1 MYLAM
6 SDQNLPSV
14 SVIIPTWQGAAY
26 LAQTLPAIRSQG
38 YHGAVE
44 IVGIDSESTDQT
56 VELLKQYGA
65 VVQIIPK
72 RTFTHGGSRNLGTRL
87 ACGDILVFLSQDALP
102 MDNDWLE
109 KLIVPLQDNIVGAVY
124 ARQVARKDATPFE
137 EYFHLSLYPPKSR
150 FYSLTT
156 GEDSSLSR
164 IFFSNVCSAARRE
177 ICERFPFD
185 ETLIMS
191 EDQAFAKAVLQA
203 GYRTCYNAE
212 SPVYHSHHYDLKTLF
227 RRNFDSAYSL
237 RSISSD
243 QVGSEAQRALG
254 YMAGEAAFVVRRRKF
269 LWLFYLPIYEL
280 VRTAGR
286 LAGRNA
292 ERLPGRWRL
301 AMSLHRGYWLKGH
314 VT

>member
-1 MYLAM
+1 MPE
-6 SDQNLPSV
+6 QNLPSV
-14 SVIIPTWQGAAY
+14 SVIIPTWQGADY
-26 LAQTLPAIRSQG
+26 LAQTLPAIRDQG
-38 YHGAVE
+38 YRGVVE
-44 IVGIDSESTDQT
+44 IIGIDSESNDAT
-56 VELLKQYGA
+56 VPLLKQYGA
-65 VVQIIPK
+65 VVQVIPK
-72 RTFTHGGSRNLGTRL
+72 RTFTHGGSRNLGARL
-87 ACGDILVFLSQDALP
+87 ASGDILVFLSQDALP
-102 MDNDWLE
+102 IGTDWLE
-109 KLIVPLQDNIVGAVY
+109 NLTAPLQDQSVGAVY
-124 ARQVARKDATPFE
+124 ARQVARPNATPFE

-150 FYSLTT
+150 FYSLNTD
-156 GEDSSLSR
+156 ENISLSR

-177 ICERFPFD
+177 LCERFPFD

-203 GYRTCYNAE
+203 GWRTCYNAE

-237 RSISSD
+237 RNVSSD
-243 QVGSEAQRALG
+243 GVGSEAQRALD
-254 YMAGEAAFVVRRRKF
+254 YVAGEAAFVIRRRKL
-269 LWLFYLPIYEL
+269 LWLLFLPLYEM

-292 ERLPGRWRL
+292 DRLPGRWRL